1 MSAYTLVPV
10 ENLRALVASLVGQ
23 VCWSATCGGAAGSN
37 LMLDLGRDVPR
48 KRPVRNRKL
57 SDRQRH
63 FEGEFRVFIQC
74 AWRLERGTALVCGS
88 GDDPDPS
95 GPMVTSMEQV
105 ENSVV
110 EHAEIQ
116 NAGHDLTLRC
126 FEGWVLRIFCDHI
139 NGDKYD
145 MNYSITAGESSLT
158 VGPRGRLEMVNRQAN

>member
-1 MSAYTLVPV
+1 MSARTPVPLETLK
-10 ENLRALVASLVGQ
+10 ALVASLIGQ

-37 LMLDLGRDVPR
+37 LMLDLGRDIPR
-48 KRPVRNRKL
+48 KRPVRNRTL

-74 AWRLERGTALVCGS
+74 AWRLEQADRIVCGS

-95 GPMVTSMEQV
+95 GPMITSMKQV

-110 EHAEIQ
+110 EHANIQ
-116 NAGHDLTLRC
+116 SAGHDLTLRF

-139 NGDKYD
+139 NGDKLD
-145 MNYSITAGESSLT
+145 MNYSIRAGESALT
-158 VGPRGRLEMVNRQAN
+158 VGPHGRLEMVNRQAN